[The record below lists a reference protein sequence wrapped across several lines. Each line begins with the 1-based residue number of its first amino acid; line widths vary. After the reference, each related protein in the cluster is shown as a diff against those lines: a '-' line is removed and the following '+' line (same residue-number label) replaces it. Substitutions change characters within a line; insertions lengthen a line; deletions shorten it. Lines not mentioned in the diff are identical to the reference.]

1 MDDTEF
7 KWVILLA
14 LAVIAAGVLW
24 YFRADI
30 LAPPE
35 APAVV
40 EPEPAAPDP
49 VDPGAWDPR
58 AFAAAV
64 ARFLAQRGRLVE
76 ASSGAALTQAWFV
89 RVDPA
94 TMTVREVL

>member
-14 LAVIAAGVLW
+14 LAVIAAGMLW

-49 VDPGAWDPR
+49 VSTEPLHPIVRLENALLDTLL
-58 AFAAAV
+58 V
-64 ARFLAQRGRLVE
+64 ALEQE
-76 ASSGAALTQAWFV
+76 KYS
-89 RVDPA
+89 
-94 TMTVREVL
+94 